1 MIRFPRRGV
10 ESASVLNVKIAA
22 DKDKDKVKKKG
33 GLRHARR
40 RVKRRE
46 MCNWIDCDVSF
57 GRERDAQSGSGSGSS
72 DGSVD
77 HDHEVESSEG
87 SSEAG
92 GGGGGKVMGA
102 LCSKCKLVKY
112 CSPEHQRK
120 DWEEHKR
127 VCVKN

>member
-10 ESASVLNVKIAA
+10 ESASVLNVKIA

-33 GLRHARR
+33 GRWHARR
-40 RVKRRE
+40 RKVKRRE

-57 GRERDAQSGSGSGSS
+57 GQERDAQSGSS

-77 HDHEVESSEG
+77 HDHDHCEVESSEG
-87 SSEAG
+87 SSEG